1 MRNMKMNSTTTTT
14 TTTKSDWENLR
25 KQARQAENEID
36 SKLVSFSKLC
46 SSFTAPRDSVSDSSM
61 LNNNTSDTI
70 FETLSIEIEQLL
82 KKLTMINNKMSD
94 SIGVTEI
101 TDTSN
106 ANVHTLQRHR
116 EILRDYTHEYDKT
129 KRNIVSFK
137 EREKLLSLSNK
148 NDGLNSK
155 GLNNRRNDGNN
166 NNNSTSLYL
175 KEYDHLKNSHSLID
189 QQLELAELTKEN
201 LQSQRQTLKM
211 IQHKMN
217 TLAHKF
223 PLINSLMQRIKL
235 KKRKD
240 SIILATIIAVC
251 IIILLLYMF

>member
-1 MRNMKMNSTTTTT
+1 MI
-14 TTTKSDWENLR
+14 LY
-25 KQARQAENEID
+25 
-36 SKLVSFSKLC
+36 FS
-46 SSFTAPRDSVSDSSM
+46 ADSSM
-61 LNNNTSDTI
+61 LNNNTSDTM

-148 NDGLNSK
+148 NDVLNSK
-155 GLNNRRNDGNN
+155 GLNNRRNDGSNNN

-175 KEYDHLKNSHSLID
+175 KEYDHLK
-189 QQLELAELTKEN
+189 K
-201 LQSQRQTLKM
+201 
-211 IQHKMN
+211 
-217 TLAHKF
+217 
-223 PLINSLMQRIKL
+223 
-235 KKRKD
+235 
-240 SIILATIIAVC
+240 
-251 IIILLLYMF
+251 

>member
-1 MRNMKMNSTTTTT
+1 MLST
-14 TTTKSDWENLR
+14 S
-25 KQARQAENEID
+25 
-36 SKLVSFSKLC
+36 
-46 SSFTAPRDSVSDSSM
+46 
-61 LNNNTSDTI
+61 SDTM

-148 NDGLNSK
+148 NETGNSK
-155 GLNNRRNDGNN
+155 GLNNRRNDG
-166 NNNSTSLYL
+166 NNSTSLYL
-175 KEYDHLKNSHSLID
+175 KEYDHLKKYFFFFEIKYLI
-189 QQLELAELTKEN
+189 
-201 LQSQRQTLKM
+201 
-211 IQHKMN
+211 
-217 TLAHKF
+217 F
-223 PLINSLMQRIKL
+223 
-235 KKRKD
+235 
-240 SIILATIIAVC
+240 
-251 IIILLLYMF
+251 